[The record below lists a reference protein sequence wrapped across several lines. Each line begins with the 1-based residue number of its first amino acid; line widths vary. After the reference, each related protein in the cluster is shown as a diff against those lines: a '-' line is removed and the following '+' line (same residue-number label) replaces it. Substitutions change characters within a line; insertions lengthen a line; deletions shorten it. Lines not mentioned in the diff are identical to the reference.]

1 MMQRLDVH
9 VNIGIA
15 SQRRGE
21 RGDFSGPIA
30 RVGDDDHIGIEFVLM
45 LLDEGNEAWRSHF
58 LFAFDEDLDIDL
70 QIVAERLQCAG
81 MNGDS
86 AAIIGRAASVQAG
99 VDYRADEW
107 VGVPYAGIGHRL
119 HVVMRVQQHGWS
131 VDIDDFRTDD
141 LPSARRAIG
150 IVRLH
155 HMRIDTYLV
164 QLFGHELR
172 GLFHMIRGNA
182 FCGNGLQRDF
192 LVQHVDNAVK
202 IRFDARANL
211 IGM

>member
-1 MMQRLDVH
+1 
-9 VNIGIA
+9 
-15 SQRRGE
+15 
-21 RGDFSGPIA
+21 
-30 RVGDDDHIGIEFVLM
+30 
-45 LLDEGNEAWRSHF
+45 
-58 LFAFDEDLDIDL
+58 
-70 QIVAERLQCAG
+70 

-86 AAIIGRAASVQAG
+86 AAIIGRAASVQAC

-182 FCGNGLQRDF
+182 FCGNGLQRDLF
-192 LVQHVDNAVK
+192 STSTMRSKSAST
-202 IRFDARANL
+202 RARISSACKTAILLLL
-211 IGM
+211 IYAAYTHLGNVPPHAIE